1 MTEVL
6 SITQDYIKNHVTPRD
21 QNSKKGDN
29 GIVLVIGGSTLYH
42 GAPLLASLSALRA
55 GADLVYTAVPK
66 IIVNAIRSYSPN
78 VIALPMTDSSLII
91 GKGGQDVGAVSS
103 YILPILGVVT
113 IVTTFVTPYIL
124 KLGTKLNISSNTS
137 EEKK

>member
-1 MTEVL
+1 M
-6 SITQDYIKNHVTPRD
+6 
-21 QNSKKGDN
+21 
-29 GIVLVIGGSTLYH
+29 
-42 GAPLLASLSALRA
+42 
-55 GADLVYTAVPK
+55 
-66 IIVNAIRSYSPN
+66 
-78 VIALPMTDSSLII
+78 SLIV

>member
-1 MTEVL
+1 VIVIPFL
-6 SITQDYIKNHVTPRD
+6 IK
-21 QNSKKGDN
+21 
-29 GIVLVIGGSTLYH
+29 
-42 GAPLLASLSALRA
+42 A
-55 GADLVYTAVPK
+55 GYDTTTAVRTGLGLSS
-66 IIVNAIRSYSPN
+66 ARGE
-78 VIALPMTDSSLII
+78 MSLIV

-124 KLGTKLNISSNTS
+124 KLGIKLSISSSSS